1 LVAVIGRVRQ
11 DAEHHTADLDER
23 PLLADCRYQST
34 AGLEQL
40 SPSGVGLRLITPSQ

>member
-23 PLLADCRYQST
+23 PLLAGKRPTRPPLID
-34 AGLEQL
+34 
-40 SPSGVGLRLITPSQ
+40 PSRSLRQPI